1 MRHRKYLW
9 AGAVATA
16 VLGGFLDVPP
26 DRMPGVSSAEA
37 RDYYTRKRVRGRWI
51 TGRFP
56 KDGAVAK
63 AAVERPEPKPSSV
76 PKPPSDL
83 RFESALESMRS
94 PPSQAARPADPT
106 DAAPA
111 TAAPVAAATEP
122 LAPPPSDDGMLRL
135 RSALQAHAKSLAT
148 GSLPPPPSEEA
159 PARTDSPEPTGVA
172 FDFRTGLR
180 RTTFTDGSV
189 VEEAFD
195 VAAMKAR
202 IVAGG
207 KEPRE
212 PSTTP

>member
-9 AGAVATA
+9 AGAAATA
-16 VLGGFLDVPP
+16 VLGGFVDVPT
-26 DRMPGVSSAEA
+26 DRMLGVSSAEA

-56 KDGAVAK
+56 KNGAAVAK
-63 AAVERPEPKPSSV
+63 AAVEKPEPKPASV

-83 RFESALESMRS
+83 RFESALESLRS
-94 PPSQAARPADPT
+94 PPSQAAKPADAA

-111 TAAPVAAATEP
+111 AAPAAAATEP

-159 PARTDSPEPTGVA
+159 PARIDQPEPTGVA

-202 IVAGG
+202 IVSGG
-207 KEPRE
+207 KEQRE
-212 PSTTP
+212 PGTTP